1 MGATWELGKLGA
13 ASLSKES
20 FSFDTLLSSMTAS
33 EVRRAISKSQF
44 ALEALMVPV
53 PDENKHDD
61 TV

>member
-1 MGATWELGKLGA
+1 
-13 ASLSKES
+13 
-20 FSFDTLLSSMTAS
+20 MTAS